1 MQIRKRAKA
10 LSPVRFGGLFG
21 GLLVGLLLL
30 ALSTAFA
37 QEDWAAVEAAAQ
49 QEGKLTVYT
58 VTSRT
63 VTAGERFQELT
74 GIQVEVV
81 RLGEQEMIERSYQES
96 RAGVDNVDVIV
107 LEDWPAGKE
116 LLSNTGYFVN
126 YVPPTAQ
133 AKFAER
139 HQDPLVLGFINR
151 IFGYNTEAH
160 AEDPFRSIWDL
171 TRPEFRGKVM
181 IRDVAITG
189 EHQNALTEFIRRAD
203 ELTAEY
209 ENLYGEPLV
218 LTEENAG
225 LEWIKRFL
233 QNDPI
238 IMTSDTRI
246 AEAVG
251 ARGQD
256 DPPFGM
262 FYVYSKHR
270 DIPNLDLAL
279 VDSRTITPSLGY
291 YYPIVVQLSST
302 APNPNAAKMFIE
314 YLTTIDGFEPWA
326 DSPGVYTPNPDQVPF
341 EGDMPWT
348 WWEDRLWGYDIE
360 FALMHRGQVLD
371 TWQRYVQ
378 R

>member
-1 MQIRKRAKA
+1 MIA
-10 LSPVRFGGLFG
+10 
-21 GLLVGLLLL
+21 LLVLLFS
-30 ALSTAFA
+30 AAFA

-81 RLGEQEMIERSYQES
+81 RLGEQEMIERSYQEA
-96 RAGVDNVDVIV
+96 RAGVRNVDVIV

-126 YVPPTAQ
+126 FVPPTAQ

-139 HQDPLVLGFINR
+139 HQDPLVLGYINR
-151 IFGYNTEAH
+151 IFGYNTEVYQ
-160 AEDPFRSIWDL
+160 EDPFRSIWDL

-203 ELTAEY
+203 ELAADY
-209 ENLYGEPLV
+209 EATYGEPLV
-218 LTEENAG
+218 LSEDNAG

-251 ARGQD
+251 ARGQE

-314 YLTTIDGFEPWA
+314 YLTTIEGFEPWA

-348 WWEDRLWGYDIE
+348 WWEDRLWGYDID

>member
-1 MQIRKRAKA
+1 MQNPTPAEA
-10 LSPVRFGGLFG
+10 PSPFRFVSLV
-21 GLLVGLLLL
+21 VGLLLL
-30 ALSTAFA
+30 LAGTAFA
-37 QEDWAAVEAAAQ
+37 QDDWAAVEAAAQ
-49 QEGKLTVYT
+49 AEGKLTVYT

-63 VTAGERFQELT
+63 DTAGERFQELT
-74 GIQVEVV
+74 GIQVDVV
-81 RLGEQEMIERSYQES
+81 RLGEQEMIERSYQEA
-96 RAGVDNVDVIV
+96 RAGVNNVDVIV
-107 LEDWPAGKE
+107 LEDWPAAKE
-116 LLSNTGYFVN
+116 LLSNTGYYVN
-126 YVPPTAQ
+126 FVPPTAQ

-139 HQDPLVLGFINR
+139 HQDPLVLGYINR
-151 IFGYNTEAH
+151 VFGYNTEVYE
-160 AEDPFRSIWDL
+160 EDPFRSVWDL

-203 ELTAEY
+203 DLAAEY
-209 ENLYGEPLV
+209 EAMYGEPLE

-251 ARGQD
+251 TRGQA

-279 VDSRTITPSLGY
+279 ADSRGMTPSLGY

-302 APNPNAAKMFIE
+302 ARNPNAAKMFVE

-326 DSPGVYTPNPDQVPF
+326 DSPGVYTPNPDQIPF

-348 WWEDRLWGYDIE
+348 WWEDRLWGYDID

>member
-1 MQIRKRAKA
+1 MHTRKRARA
-10 LSPVRFGGLFG
+10 LSPFRFGGF
-21 GLLVGLLLL
+21 LVALVLLLL
-30 ALSTAFA
+30 GAAYA
-37 QEDWAAVEAAAQ
+37 QEDWAAVEAAAL

-63 VTAGERFQELT
+63 VTAGERFQALT

-81 RLGEQEMIERSYQES
+81 RLGEQEMIERSYQEA
-96 RAGVDNVDVIV
+96 RAGVRNVDMIV

-151 IFGYNTEAH
+151 IFGYNTEVYS
-160 AEDPFRSIWDL
+160 EDPFNSVWDL
-171 TRPEFRGKVM
+171 TRPEYRGKVM

-203 ELTAEY
+203 ELTADY
-209 ENLYGEPLV
+209 EATYGEPLV

-251 ARGQD
+251 ARGQE

-279 VDSRTITPSLGY
+279 SESRSISPYLGY
-291 YYPIVVQLSST
+291 YYPILIQHSAT
-302 APNPNAAKMFIE
+302 APHPNAAQLFTE
-314 YLTTIDGFEPWA
+314 YLTTIEGFEPWA

-341 EGDMPWT
+341 EGDMPWP
-348 WWEDRLWGYDIE
+348 WWEERLWGYDID